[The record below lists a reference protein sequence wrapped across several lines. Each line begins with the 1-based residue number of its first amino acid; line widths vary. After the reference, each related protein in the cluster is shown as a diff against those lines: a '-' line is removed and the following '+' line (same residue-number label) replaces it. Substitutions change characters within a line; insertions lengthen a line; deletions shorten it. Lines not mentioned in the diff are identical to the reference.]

1 MDEIL
6 KRIKTPAYVLEEAKL
21 RANLELLKRVK
32 DESGAKILVALKGF
46 AFSGAMEL
54 VSRYLDGA
62 TCSGLYEAKFASE
75 LVGGEI
81 HTYSPAFKE
90 DEFTEILKISNHV
103 VFNSFAQWA
112 KF

>member
-32 DESGAKILVALKGF
+32 EESGAKILVALKGF

-54 VSRYLDGA
+54 VSR
-62 TCSGLYEAKFASE
+62 
-75 LVGGEI
+75 
-81 HTYSPAFKE
+81 
-90 DEFTEILKISNHV
+90 
-103 VFNSFAQWA
+103 
-112 KF
+112 